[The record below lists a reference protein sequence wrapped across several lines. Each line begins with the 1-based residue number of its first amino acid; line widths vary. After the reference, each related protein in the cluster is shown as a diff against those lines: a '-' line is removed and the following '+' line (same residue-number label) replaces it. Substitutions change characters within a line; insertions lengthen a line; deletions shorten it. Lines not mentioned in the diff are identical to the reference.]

1 MMPWGL
7 IGILFAL
14 SALLCSIGFYKFTYF
29 LSVGDGF
36 AIAGGGIA
44 IFIMYLILGSQTPL
58 WIVLIGCIL
67 FLAYGVRLSGFLL
80 KREWKEI
87 TFKNSDVAKNSLDK
101 KNEKKMPIFVT
112 VTIWLVVAALYVCQV
127 SPVLFRFV
135 NGSTDF
141 VLPVIGFAVAV
152 IGLVIETMADLQKT
166 RQKKKRSD
174 MVATEGLYK
183 ICRCP
188 NYFGEIIFW
197 TGVFLSSVTTLTGFF
212 QWLFAG
218 LAYVSIV
225 YIMINGAQRLEKR
238 QNKRYGAMQE
248 YRDYVSKTPILLP
261 LLPIYTLEK
270 KKEEKKP

>member
-1 MMPWGL
+1 
-7 IGILFAL
+7 
-14 SALLCSIGFYKFTYF
+14 
-29 LSVGDGF
+29 
-36 AIAGGGIA
+36 
-44 IFIMYLILGSQTPL
+44 
-58 WIVLIGCIL
+58 
-67 FLAYGVRLSGFLL
+67 
-80 KREWKEI
+80 
-87 TFKNSDVAKNSLDK
+87 
-101 KNEKKMPIFVT
+101 
-112 VTIWLVVAALYVCQV
+112 
-127 SPVLFRFV
+127 
-135 NGSTDF
+135 
-141 VLPVIGFAVAV
+141 
-152 IGLVIETMADLQKT
+152 
-166 RQKKKRSD
+166 

-212 QWLFAG
+212 QWLFAS